1 MKLLLPTLI
10 LALISIFASANTHAA
25 IIDFE
30 DQFVIGDGLLSEG
43 QVVTGITLFGATFNV
58 FGQGNTGG
66 NPRDLMLYDASCIG
80 GCTGGDNDLFLQGAG
95 NILIISEDNDSSDP
109 DDSRFGGTITVDFDP
124 AVIDITTLTVDVGDN
139 NNQNDGDSFV
149 KAFFDGNELS
159 TFDFLAGQGNNNL
172 QTADFSGL
180 GSIDRLEIHLES
192 SGGIVNLEFTPV
204 PIPAALPMFLAG
216 LAGLFA
222 MRRKSFA
229 TA

>member
-1 MKLLLPTLI
+1 MKSLLSVAT
-10 LALISIFASANTHAA
+10 LALISIFASANSHAA

-30 DQFVIGDGLLSEG
+30 DQFVIGDGLLLEG

-66 NPRDLMLYDASCIG
+66 NPRDLMLFDADCVG

-95 NILIISEDNDSSDP
+95 NILIISEDNDSNDP
-109 DDSRFGGTITVDFDP
+109 DDSQFGGTISVDFNP
-124 AVIDITTLTVDVGDN
+124 AVMDIMALTVDVGDN
-139 NNQNDGDSFV
+139 NNQNNGDSFV
-149 KAFFDGNELS
+149 KAFFNGNELS

-216 LAGLFA
+216 LMSLFSL
-222 MRRKSFA
+222 RKKRI
-229 TA
+229 